1 MEKGVVSGGQAL
13 AGIILKIELFEEV
26 KMKIVIYEWLRE
38 RPRNRLAQTLV
49 WRLTYAHDNSSYWL
63 KVYVC

>member
-1 MEKGVVSGGQAL
+1 MVSGGQAL

-38 RPRNRLAQTLV
+38 RPRNRLAQTSV
-49 WRLTYAHDNSSYWL
+49 RRLTYVHGDSLY
-63 KVYVC
+63 